1 MASWFLIAAGL
12 LLVACRKQAARLNEM
27 FQRFVLQEKLAFD
40 ADTVEGYQIVIAILG
55 ALMVVMVVLGVL
67 SLPGVLPMPFQASE

>member
-1 MASWFLIAAGL
+1 
-12 LLVACRKQAARLNEM
+12 M